1 MPLPP
6 FTTPVPQPVFMP
18 GMSRKAEGPPPEA
31 QASPVPIRPKPV
43 GDDNGDDDDKSSD
56 SSRTL
61 SKHSTPSSS
70 SASTPGGTPFPLP
83 KLRLQINDLTHAGA
97 AVFLTSV
104 AAESVLETGVRSVLR
119 ALYVSPGSPEWKRS
133 APGTRSVTLVLRD
146 MGGVAY
152 TAGTELDDA
161 HKEIHLSMRYVSGIA
176 PPAPERR
183 TSEITGV
190 LVHELVHCFQHNGR
204 GACPGGLVE
213 GVADFVR
220 LRCGLAPPHWRRP
233 GPPGDGGDNGAP
245 APPNRWDAGY
255 QHTAYFL
262 DYLEGRFGEGTVR
275 RLNEKLCAERYEEK
289 RFWTE
294 LLGRPVKQLWQDYR
308 DEVLG
313 GGDDKGESEKTTLAA
328 VSEATQT

>member
-18 GMSRKAEGPPPEA
+18 EMSHKAEGPPPEA
-31 QASPVPIRPKPV
+31 RASPLPIRPKPV
-43 GDDNGDDDDKSSD
+43 GGGGDDDDDTPSD
-56 SSRTL
+56 GSKTL

-70 SASTPGGTPFPLP
+70 SVSTPAETPFPLP

-104 AAESVLETGVRSVLR
+104 AAESVLETGAQSVLR
-119 ALYVSPGSPEWKRS
+119 TLYVSPRSPEWKRS
-133 APGTRSVTLVLRD
+133 APATRSVTLVLRD
-146 MGGVAY
+146 MDGVAY

-161 HKEIHLSMRYVSGIA
+161 HKEIHLSLRYVSRIA

-204 GACPGGLVE
+204 GTCPGGLVE
-213 GVADFVR
+213 GIADFVR

-233 GPPGDGGDNGAP
+233 GSPGDGDNNDAP
-245 APPNRWDAGY
+245 APPARWDAGY

-262 DYLEGRFGEGTVR
+262 DYLESRFGRGTVR
-275 RLNEKLCAERYEEK
+275 RLNEKLRVERYEEK

-294 LLGRPVKQLWQDYR
+294 LLGRPVEQLWQDYR
-308 DEVLG
+308 DDVLD
-313 GGDDKGESEKTTLAA
+313 GGDDEAEPETTPRAA